1 MTVYFASDHA
11 GFEMKNEL
19 LKFVKELGYEVEDCG
34 AYNFDPND
42 DYPEF
47 IKKAAK
53 AVSEN
58 PDDTKAVILGGSG
71 QGEAIVANRFK
82 NVRAVVHYGH
92 HFNLNSLWSLFLIDL
107 GLVWKPF
114 KILKL
119 TREHND
125 ANVLSIGARFI
136 SKKEAKEAVKL
147 WLETPFSGEER
158 HRRRIDQIDS

>member
-34 AYNFDPND
+34 AYSFDPND

-58 PDDTKAVILGGSG
+58 PDNTKAVILGGSG
-71 QGEAIVANRFK
+71 QGEDMVADKFP
-82 NVRAVVHYGH
+82 NVRSADYYGG
-92 HFNLNSLWSLFLIDL
+92 NLEI
-107 GLVWKPF
+107 V
-114 KILKL
+114 KL
-119 TREHND
+119 SREHND
-125 ANVLSIGARFI
+125 ANVFALGARFL
-136 SKKEAKEAVKL
+136 KLEEAKEAVKL

-158 HRRRIDQIDS
+158 HQRRIDQIDS